1 MSKPGFETMR
11 TAMIDSQLR
20 TSGVSDARLLAAFAS
35 VPREMFVDKSLTGVA
50 YVDAPVSV
58 GHGRSMMEPL
68 TLGRLLEAALPGA
81 DESVLIVGGATG
93 YSAAIIAT
101 LAARVT
107 MVEEDAALA
116 DKARGTLAT
125 LGVDNVVI
133 VEAPHTG
140 GALDGAPY
148 DLLLLDGAVAVIPDS
163 LLAQVRDGGRI
174 AAVQMANGVGS
185 AMTGVKT
192 SGGFGY
198 ETFAEVVAT
207 PLPGFGRE
215 TTFVF

>member
-11 TAMIDSQLR
+11 AAMIDRQLR
-20 TSGVSDARLLAAFAS
+20 TTGVSDSRLLAAFAD
-35 VPREMFVDKSLTGVA
+35 VPRELFVDRTLTGVA

-81 DESVLIVGGATG
+81 DESVLIIGGATG
-93 YSAAIIAT
+93 YSAAIIAR

-116 DKARGTLAT
+116 DVARATLAT

-133 VEAPHTG
+133 VEATHTG
-140 GALDGAPY
+140 GAPGGAPY

-174 AAVQMANGVGS
+174 AGVQMVNGVGS
-185 AMTGVKT
+185 AMTGVMT
-192 SGGFGY
+192 SGGLGY
-198 ETFAEVVAT
+198 ETFAEVAAT